1 MSKGVEP
8 MRGEEEKE
16 QKEEKQRR
24 ERRENVRTMRC
35 QLDNNVPTQPYI
47 YGRPAQQMQTF
58 YFTAVTSSLWPP
70 NRACHYILP
79 LWFFLLSF
87 FCPSLFF
94 LAYSQ
99 RSQTGC
105 LPYTSTYD
113 VALVSANLE
122 CMPEMC
128 CTRLTETQDAK
139 IAKIRHIRTIAQL
152 FRAVSRNY
160 GMYRQSE
167 NKLSNSN
174 ISSTCPNNMVNFS
187 PLTAEIGW
195 RVWVTQQSSTGFTY
209 WLR

>member
-1 MSKGVEP
+1 
-8 MRGEEEKE
+8 
-16 QKEEKQRR
+16 
-24 ERRENVRTMRC
+24 
-35 QLDNNVPTQPYI
+35 
-47 YGRPAQQMQTF
+47 MQTF

-167 NKLSNSN
+167 NKLLNSN
-174 ISSTCPNNMVNFS
+174 MSSTRRHNMVNVG
-187 PLTAEIGW
+187 PVTAEIVSGVLGTPANLNGF
-195 RVWVTQQSSTGFTY
+195 RVVASLLQP
-209 WLR
+209 RR